1 MAKIAAT
8 KAKSSVVAK
17 ATSISTQVMT
27 SLPDETAQVFK
38 IVEGMTEESIVK
50 ADGMPGVR
58 LEFDFV
64 YFKKLSE
71 SFVATLKPSSQKAYW
86 LAFAEFD
93 SRDRRANIALHSI
106 GKDPRSMMLD
116 RPHGKSNPLVR
127 DSEIVEKLLNKGLGK
142 AEQWYVTW
150 RLQGG
155 QGDFTDALEAGF
167 KAIHR
172 PKDDEEKAQNPL
184 EWSGE
189 LWRIPDGTSD
199 PTSGD
204 AIYNVMVV
212 IRESRWQDHLK
223 AMSMESHNQYSQNK
237 QKFFDGA
244 ANISKDMLGGK
255 EKVILQDLDETH
267 VEEYYAH
274 GKRE

>member
-1 MAKIAAT
+1 M
-8 KAKSSVVAK
+8 AK
-17 ATSISTQVMT
+17 ATTTKTKTSAPISTQVMT
-27 SLPDETAQVFK
+27 SSPDETSQVFK
-38 IVEGMTEESIVK
+38 VVENMTEESIAK

-64 YFKKLSE
+64 YFRKLSE

-86 LAFAEFD
+86 LAFAEYGD
-93 SRDRRANIALHSI
+93 RDRRANIALHSI

-155 QGDFTDALEAGF
+155 QGDFTDALEVGF

-172 PKDDEEKAQNPL
+172 PKGRRGKGQGILWNGQVSFGEYLTELRTLRVAMRSTTSWSSYAKAD
-184 EWSGE
+184 G
-189 LWRIPDGTSD
+189 RIT
-199 PTSGD
+199 
-204 AIYNVMVV
+204 
-212 IRESRWQDHLK
+212 
-223 AMSMESHNQYSQNK
+223 
-237 QKFFDGA
+237 
-244 ANISKDMLGGK
+244 
-255 EKVILQDLDETH
+255 
-267 VEEYYAH
+267 
-274 GKRE
+274 